1 VFFQL
6 LSQFIEAK
14 KEEMTRL
21 AKDFEGGGKW
31 KLSQAKK
38 VALRVSSSKLD
49 FEAWEI
55 WHQKV
60 RLVKLF
66 SSERHANGDI
76 LETLHHYQYST
87 YTLTCLNSLLSDQS
101 CEVY

>member
-1 VFFQL
+1 MHVFFQL

-14 KEEMTRL
+14 KKEMTWL
-21 AKDFEGGGKW
+21 AKDFEGEKKW

-55 WHQKV
+55 WHQKSHLSV
-60 RLVKLF
+60 VELY
-66 SSERHANGDI
+66 ANA
-76 LETLHHYQYST
+76 
-87 YTLTCLNSLLSDQS
+87 
-101 CEVY
+101 